1 MIKNERQQQ
10 ILNIL
15 QQTNYASV
23 DQLVQMTY
31 SSPPTIR
38 RDLTYLESQGYVTR
52 NHGGVMLPQKPSA
65 FIPAEFRTSFN
76 YKHKKVICKVAAKLL
91 KDHMLIFI
99 DESST
104 TQFLIQYMKDFKDL
118 TVITNSLPACNL
130 INRYNINF
138 YCTGGQITH
147 SNCFTGHQTEQFI
160 RRYNAD
166 LCFFSSHAISQ
177 DGVITDNSEAECYIT
192 SAMIEQSRKSVYLC
206 DESKANRSSVYNLTT
221 VDKIHKVFTT
231 ASPESFTNVPE
242 EKMVYISFDKNK

>member
-15 QQTNYASV
+15 QQTNYASIQ
-23 DQLVQMTY
+23 QLVQMTY

-38 RDLTYLESQGYVTR
+38 RDLIALEAQGYVTR
-52 NHGGVMLPQKPSA
+52 NHGGVMLPQTPSA
-65 FIPAEFRTSFN
+65 FIPAEFRKTFN
-76 YKHKKVICKVAAKLL
+76 YKHKKVICKSASKLL

-104 TQFLIQYMKDFKDL
+104 TQFLIEFMKDFKDL

-130 INRYNINF
+130 LNSYNINF

-147 SNCFTGHQTEQFI
+147 SNCFTGHQTERFI

-177 DGVITDNSEAECYIT
+177 DGIITDNSDAECYIT
-192 SAMIEQSRKSVYLC
+192 SVMIEQARKSVYLC
-206 DESKANRSSVYNLTT
+206 DESKANRSSLYNLTT

-242 EKMVYISFDKNK
+242 DKMVYISFNKN